1 MGSNFFATVPP
12 LRPTPPA
19 AHPFILSIA
28 IDKIFRAQGTIKKIK
43 NGKHFV
49 QKTFLGLKNQAKFT
63 DHLYTYKCISLSITK
78 IPFSRKTV
86 KNRGL
91 VAIQRQFN
99 VVFMAK
105 DVLTKNLAYPIV
117 TADGVQFFISKW
129 RIIS

>member
-1 MGSNFFATVPP
+1 MY
-12 LRPTPPA
+12 
-19 AHPFILSIA
+19 I
-28 IDKIFRAQGTIKKIK
+28 
-43 NGKHFV
+43 
-49 QKTFLGLKNQAKFT
+49 
-63 DHLYTYKCISLSITK
+63 HLDWK

-117 TADGVQFFISKW
+117 TVDGVQFFCHRSTPPAAHPFILSIAIDKK
-129 RIIS
+129 IFVLEVL